1 MSPRE
6 VVAGGTAAL
15 PALRPPPRG
24 TQAAAGEF
32 EAAFIAE
39 MLKRSGFDR
48 AIALDSG
55 FGGEAMASFM
65 VDEIASLIAESGG
78 FGIAEVIELRLEKS
92 K

>member
-6 VVAGGTAAL
+6 VAIGDSIVTSALKAA
-15 PALRPPPRG
+15 PRG
-24 TQAAAGEF
+24 SQAAAREF
-32 EAAFIAE
+32 EAAFIGE

-65 VDEIASLIAESGG
+65 VDEIANLIAEGGG
-78 FGIAEVIELRLEKS
+78 FGIAALVQSRLEKS
-92 K
+92 R